1 MKNSNLTAR
10 QHWLANRIKDCV
22 QSINDLAINDDWPAY
37 KHQAKELAQELL
49 YAVTEWEKYY
59 EQDV

>member
-1 MKNSNLTAR
+1 MKKANLTAR

-22 QSINDLAINDDWPAY
+22 KSINELAINDGWPTY
-37 KHQAKELAQELL
+37 KNQAKELAQELL

-59 EQDV
+59 EKDV